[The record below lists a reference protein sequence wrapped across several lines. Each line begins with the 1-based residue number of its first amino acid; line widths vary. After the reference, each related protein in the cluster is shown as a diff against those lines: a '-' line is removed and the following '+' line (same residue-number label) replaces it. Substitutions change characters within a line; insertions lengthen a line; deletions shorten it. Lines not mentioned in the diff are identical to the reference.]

1 MSAPLVSLRR
11 TALLLRDVFAARTRR
26 ELCAAHAAL
35 MAHVR
40 DGGPG
45 EPPDDAEAARLEYAF
60 NRLFI
65 GPDKVPAPPYASVY
79 LDGEGLHLGASTLEM
94 RALLHSLGRTVPHG
108 GQPDDFLPY
117 ELEAWHGL
125 TCLLHDAAARPA
137 ARDAL
142 IWLCEEH
149 LGRWLP
155 VFLGRARQ
163 AAPPPMLGEVL
174 NALEAWLAASLQRSL
189 YEEA

>member
-1 MSAPLVSLRR
+1 MSASLARLRR
-11 TALLLRDVFAARTRR
+11 TALLLRDFFAARTRQ

-45 EPPDDAEAARLEYAF
+45 EPPDDAASAALEYAF
-60 NRLFI
+60 NRLFV

-79 LDGEGLHLGASTLEM
+79 LDGEGLHMGASTLEM
-94 RALLHSLGRTVPHG
+94 RALLHSLGRSVPHA

-117 ELEAWHGL
+117 ELEAWHVLTGL
-125 TCLLHDAAARPA
+125 LNDEAAGPA
-137 ARDAL
+137 AREAL
-142 IWLCEEH
+142 DWLCGEH

-155 VFLGRARQ
+155 VFLDRARQ
-163 AAPPPMLGEVL
+163 AAPPPMLGE
-174 NALEAWLAASLQRSL
+174 ALDALAVWLAASLQRSL
-189 YEEA
+189 YEKA